1 MILNLMNDN
10 WGSKYTAKYEMPEEI
25 ALKIREKYLL
35 PNVPEKN
42 LFQTSLTRIKQSLIP
57 DDISQSVPM
66 RKKTLVVEFFFS
78 LWNIYH

>member
-1 MILNLMNDN
+1 
-10 WGSKYTAKYEMPEEI
+10 MPEEI

-42 LFQTSLTRIKQSLIP
+42 LFQTSLTRIKQSLMP

-66 RKKTLVVEFFFS
+66 
-78 LWNIYH
+78 